1 MIDPVFIGVSDFARS
16 LAFYDTVLVELGCKR
31 GMDIDVDGKKAAGY
45 NPDARPMFWID
56 RLAGCMNAI
65 APSSSFH
72 LAFTAKTRSAID
84 AFYTKN
90 IASEVRNNGKPGL
103 DLPPA
108 AAFIA
113 Y

>member
-1 MIDPVFIGVSDFARS
+1 VSDFVRC

-45 NPDARPMFWID
+45 SPDARPMFWICD
-56 RLAGCMNAI
+56 LEGCMNAI
-65 APSSSFH
+65 APSSGFH
-72 LAFTAKTRSAID
+72 LAFSATTRSTID
-84 AFYTKN
+84 AVYTKAL
-90 IASEVRNNGKPGL
+90 ASGARNNGKPGL
-103 DLPPA
+103 GLPPA

>member
-1 MIDPVFIGVSDFARS
+1 MSDFVRC

-31 GMDIDVDGKKAAGY
+31 GMDIDVDGKQAAGY
-45 NPDARPMFWID
+45 SPDARPMFWID

-65 APSSSFH
+65 APSSGFH
-72 LAFTAKTRSAID
+72 LAFSEKTRITVD
-84 AFYTKN
+84 AFYTKSR
-90 IASEVRNNGKPGL
+90 ASGARNNGKPGL
-103 DLPPA
+103 GFPPA